1 MWPMILALAAAIC
14 WGLAPI
20 AAKLALNRVSPIV
33 GMGVRSLIAAVM
45 VSAWLLATGHFRAMP
60 SLSGRPAVW
69 LLIEA
74 ILATVVGDAFYFYA
88 LKHGHPGQVSLVL
101 ASSPL
106 VTLGVAV
113 LLLGESLSAV
123 KVAGAILIV
132 GGLLLI
138 GL

>member
-1 MWPMILALAAAIC
+1 MWPMILALVAAIC

-20 AAKLALNRVSPIV
+20 AAKLALQRVSPMI
-33 GMGVRSLIAAVM
+33 GMGARSLIAALM

-60 SLSGRPAVW
+60 SVSGRPAVW
-69 LLIEA
+69 LLVEA
-74 ILATVVGDAFYFYA
+74 LLATVVGDAFYFYA

-106 VTLGVAV
+106 ITLGVAV
-113 LLLGESLSAV
+113 LLLGESLSTA
-123 KVAGAILIV
+123 KVMGAILII